1 MQQNLNEHYLN
12 IKRKFFGAPKTPIVR
27 LPSNPPC
34 HQNNQS
40 HQAPSTQ
47 PAPEPNLFE
56 GCDTLST
63 RRKQM
68 ILPLLK
74 ESGFTWLELM
84 SGSRQHRYL
93 GTRAQIYMLL
103 REDGVSLPEIGRM
116 CGGKDHTTIM
126 HAIRKFKG
134 EE

>member
-27 LPSNPPC
+27 LPKDPALNSKTKSSISPP
-34 HQNNQS
+34 
-40 HQAPSTQ
+40 TQ

-74 ESGFTWLELM
+74 ESGFTWAELM

-93 GTRAQIYMLL
+93 GTRAQIYMVL